1 MAYIKFTRNETNEGS
16 SLLLPVEGIITVKS
30 ASATSVEIKYSDVVF
45 SSATAPEVLSHTLTV
60 SADGYIDGAAAVL
73 TQDIII
79 NNVISAIEK
88 CGLDGGAN
96 APVANMKVTAQT
108 IAGATL

>member
-1 MAYIKFTRNETNEGS
+1 M
-16 SLLLPVEGIITVKS
+16 
-30 ASATSVEIKYSDVVF
+30 
-45 SSATAPEVLSHTLTV
+45 SHTLTV
-60 SADGYIDGAAAVL
+60 AADGYIDGAAAVL

>member
-30 ASATSVEIKYSDVVF
+30 ARKTAVERKYSDVDF
-45 SSATAPEVLSHTLTV
+45 SSDTVTEVISHTLTV
-60 SADGYIDGAAAVL
+60 AADGYIDGAAALL

-96 APVANMKVTAQT
+96 ASVANMKVTAQT

>member
-1 MAYIKFTRNETNEGS
+1 MAYIKFKRSETNEGS

-30 ASATSVEIKYSDVVF
+30 ASTTSVEIKYNTVVHTD
-45 SSATAPEVLSHTLTV
+45 ATAPEVLSHTLTV
-60 SADGYIDGAAAVL
+60 AADGYIDGAAAVL

-96 APVANMKVTAQT
+96 ATVANMKVEAQT

>member
-1 MAYIKFTRNETNEGS
+1 MLTNTDDPA
-16 SLLLPVEGIITVKS
+16 LVDRFIVR
-30 ASATSVEIKYSDVVF
+30 
-45 SSATAPEVLSHTLTV
+45 
-60 SADGYIDGAAAVL
+60 YIDGAAAVL